1 MKCVLIILCIYLFV
15 SSTTNCSISSVR
27 NSCIIWTGSSGSD
40 KGKVGPC
47 CGPVNIIGEGIISL
61 LISLISDQVEVV
73 IKEVA
78 EVAKKLVDV
87 VAVSLSIVESH
98 FSVMYYLL

>member
-27 NSCIIWTGSSGSD
+27 NSCIIWTGASGSD

-47 CGPVNIIGEGIISL
+47 CGPVNIIGEGIID
-61 LISLISDQVEVV
+61 IADQVEEVV
-73 IKEVA
+73 IKEVT